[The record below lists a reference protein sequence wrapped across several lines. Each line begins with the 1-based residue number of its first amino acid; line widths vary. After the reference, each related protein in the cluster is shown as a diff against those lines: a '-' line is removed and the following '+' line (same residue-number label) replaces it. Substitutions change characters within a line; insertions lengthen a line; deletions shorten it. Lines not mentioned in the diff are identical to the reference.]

1 MSNTTKM
8 NKTAPFLSIDAFGQ
22 EDKIEEHYKKWLQ
35 YEVANGNSAKS
46 WQQTFDVDLLE
57 ILKRRKN
64 IEFKESVEQGKDE
77 SSEHFRERRLKDA
90 EQVAKALFDLQMPT
104 VRSDAKT
111 AIIAKCGFTAHRKTS
126 LVAQILQHEMK
137 FLNASKHIGATTAL
151 ELCEA
156 YIACF
161 PQAMQAELNIVGA
174 EDKVKKTRG
183 FLQWTEYADWVNGKA
198 QLVHETEAALK
209 LFYPKLKT
217 ISLLVPL
224 KPSDQAW
231 LESPKQ
237 HTPPRGSTLGTL
249 RGSQE
254 PSEDRAAKKKKAREN
269 DRCFKCGQF
278 GHFIGECPSNEEEVQ
293 VRGRAKSTGPSS
305 PRDQADSVDVHNRRS
320 TRIAEK
326 TEKLAS

>member
-1 MSNTTKM
+1 MAAVRSSQRRQRQVL
-8 NKTAPFLSIDAFGQ
+8 AADL
-22 EDKIEEHYKKWLQ
+22 
-35 YEVANGNSAKS
+35 
-46 WQQTFDVDLLE
+46 DVHLLE
-57 ILKRRKN
+57 VLKRRKN
-64 IEFKESVEQGKDE
+64 IEFKESAEQGKDE
-77 SSEHFRERRLKDA
+77 SSEHFRERRLK
-90 EQVAKALFDLQMPT
+90 ALFDLQMPT

-111 AIIAKCGFTAHRKTS
+111 VIIAECGFMAHRKTS

-137 FLNASKHIGATTAL
+137 FLNASKHVGAITAL
-151 ELCEA
+151 ELCGA

-161 PQAMQAELNIVGA
+161 PQEMQAELNIVGA